1 MRQERRCHDIMGV
14 VTKAQ
19 IRVAFALATGETI
32 PAATLEAEWRE
43 AEACAITT
51 RARPAVIS
59 NGDYN
64 MSCSLL
70 YITSLYL

>member
-19 IRVAFALATGETI
+19 IGVAFTLATGETT

-51 RARPAVIS
+51 RARPVIS